1 MGASEKYIRMTQT
14 PVRRLICELA
24 IPTILTMLVTSFYN
38 MADTFF
44 VGKIN
49 TSATAAVGV
58 VFAVMSLI
66 QAAGFLFGQGSSIY
80 LSRKLGE
87 QNRQA
92 ASEMA
97 ATGFFVSLMAGVL
110 MAVIGIRF
118 VQPLARMLG
127 ATPTILPYAVDYLR
141 IILFGAPFMMTSLCL
156 NNQLR
161 FQGSAVYGMIGMVSG
176 SVLNIVLDP
185 ILIFGFGMGIRGA
198 AAATVF
204 SQFVSLLLLLFGTTR
219 SGNLRIHPSCFR
231 PSLSL
236 LLSMMK
242 NGLPSLARQG
252 IASIATIALNVAA
265 NPYGDAAIAA
275 MSVVSRLMMFL
286 CSALIGFGQGFQ
298 PVCSFNYGAKIY
310 SRVREG
316 FRFCVRTA
324 LVFTVIVGAAVFLG
338 AEQVVALFRADDP
351 EVIRIGALALRLEC
365 VMMPTFSWNV
375 LGNMMLQSSGLSF
388 RATVLASARQ
398 GLCFLPLI
406 LILPAWLGLLGV
418 QLAQPCANLLTFLL
432 SVVMTMD
439 MLRRLPPDGT

>member
-1 MGASEKYIRMTQT
+1 MRESDQYIRMTQQ

-24 IPTILTMLVTSFYN
+24 VPTILTMLVTSFYN

-44 VGKIN
+44 VGRIN
-49 TSATAAVGV
+49 TSATGAVGV
-58 VFAVMSLI
+58 VFSVMSLI

-92 ASEMA
+92 AAEMA
-97 ATGFFVSLMAGVL
+97 STGFFISLLVGL
-110 MAVIGIRF
+110 LIAVIGIGF
-118 VQPLARMLG
+118 VHPLAELLG

-161 FQGSAVYGMIGMVSG
+161 FQGSALYGMIGMVSG
-176 SVLNIVLDP
+176 AVLNIVLDP
-185 ILIFGFGMGIRGA
+185 ILIFGLDMGISGA

-219 SGNLRIHPSCFR
+219 SGNLRIRFRCFS
-231 PSLSL
+231 PNLVYLSQ
-236 LLSMMK
+236 MMK

-252 IASIATIALNVAA
+252 IASLATIALNVAA

-275 MSVVSRLMMFL
+275 MSVVARLTMFL
-286 CSALIGFGQGFQ
+286 ASALIGFGQGFQ
-298 PVCSFNYGAKIY
+298 PVCSFNYGAQIY
-310 SRVREG
+310 SRVRQG
-316 FRFCVRTA
+316 FWFCVRTA
-324 LVFTVIVGAAVFLG
+324 LLFTVVVGVVVFLG
-338 AEQVVALFRADDP
+338 AEQMVALFRADDP

-365 VMMPTFSWNV
+365 ILLPTYSWNV

-388 RATVLASARQ
+388 RATILASARQ
-398 GLCFLPLI
+398 GLFFLPLI
-406 LILPAWLGLLGV
+406 LVLPGSLGLLGV
-418 QLAQPCANLLTFLL
+418 QLAQPCANLLTFAL
-432 SVVMTMD
+432 SVWMTMD
-439 MLRRLPPDGT
+439 VLRRLPEDQT

>member
-1 MGASEKYIRMTQT
+1 MQASEKYIRMTQE

-24 IPTILTMLVTSFYN
+24 LPAILTMLVTNFYN

-44 VGKIN
+44 VGRIN
-49 TSATAAVGV
+49 TSATGAVGV

-66 QAAGFLFGQGSSIY
+66 QALGFLFGQGSSIY

-87 QNRQA
+87 QKHQE
-92 ASEMA
+92 ASEAA
-97 ATGFFVSLMAGVL
+97 ATGFFSSLIAGVL
-110 MAVIGIRF
+110 MAVCGIAL
-118 VQPLARMLG
+118 VQPLARALG

-141 IILFGAPFMMTSLCL
+141 IILFGAPFMMTTLCL

-161 FQGSAVYGMIGMVSG
+161 FQGSAVYGMAGVVSG
-176 SVLNIVLDP
+176 AVLNIVLDP
-185 ILIFGFGMGIRGA
+185 ILIFGFGMGISGA

-204 SQFVSLLLLLFGTTR
+204 SQFVSMLLLLFGTTR
-219 SGNLRIHPSCFR
+219 AGNLRIHAHCFR
-231 PSLSL
+231 PSIL
-236 LLSMMK
+236 LLLRMMK

-275 MSVVSRLMMFL
+275 MSIVGRLMMFL

-298 PVCSFNYGAKIY
+298 PVCSFNYGAKRY

-324 LVFTVIVGAAVFLG
+324 LVFTTVAAVVVFAG
-338 AEQVVALFRADDP
+338 AEHVVALFRADDS

-365 VMMPTFSWNV
+365 VMLPTYSWNV
-375 LGNMMLQSSGLSF
+375 LGNMMLQSAGLSF
-388 RATVLASARQ
+388 RATVLAAARQ

-406 LILPAWLGLLGV
+406 WTLPECFGLLGV

-432 SVVMTMD
+432 SVVMAMD
-439 MLRRLPPDGT
+439 MLRRLPEDSL